1 MARTK
6 KMATA
11 GSSLSGRVTVGVAIT
26 AAVIGVAML
35 ACALTGMPSFITL
48 IAAFAN
54 VIGIVM
60 YFVAAAKLVRTMGPN
75 NETGIRIVKL
85 TRRLACCMFCSVI
98 LGVLYTFIVVGST
111 SVFILGFVTVNVLNP
126 MSYSAFHILIFSFVK
141 QSFARDK
148 AKAKSR
154 KRKAKRSNAS
164 VAPSTSFSVE
174 GEGTGTGGGGT
185 SGGTGAGN

>member
-11 GSSLSGRVTVGVAIT
+11 GSSLSGRATVGMAIT
-26 AAVIGVAML
+26 AAVIGVALL
-35 ACALTGMPSFITL
+35 ACALTGMSSFINL
-48 IAAFAN
+48 IAAFVN
-54 VIGIVM
+54 VIGIVV

-85 TRRLACCMFCSVI
+85 TRRLACCMLCSVL
-98 LGVLYTFIVVGST
+98 LGVLNAFITGNT
-111 SVFILGFVTVNVLNP
+111 SVFILGFVTINVLSP

-148 AKAKSR
+148 AKSR
-154 KRKAKRSNAS
+154 KRKAKRSTAS